1 MLISSLY
8 HLSTT
13 FNMKDLSLAY
23 HPKFL
28 KEGAPPKLLMTL
40 SDETP
45 QQEVPSLPH
54 SMTSKP

>member
-1 MLISSLY
+1 
-8 HLSTT
+8 
-13 FNMKDLSLAY
+13 MKDLSLAY

-40 SDETP
+40 SDATP